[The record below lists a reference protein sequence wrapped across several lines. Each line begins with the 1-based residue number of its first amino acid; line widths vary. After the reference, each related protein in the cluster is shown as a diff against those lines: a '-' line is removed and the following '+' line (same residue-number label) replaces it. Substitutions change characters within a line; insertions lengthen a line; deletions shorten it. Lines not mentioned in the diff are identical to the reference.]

1 MGLDVIIGWGITL
14 VGLVVTIVIAI
25 WTVKKSSKRPTVVQ
39 ALDHFEIGNFKKAF
53 GSKIQL
59 TYDGIEMQAVSR
71 TRIAIWH
78 RSGSHLDST
87 NFLDSDPLHL
97 DPGDGGRILNYSL
110 ITKSRE
116 QIGLRVEESGDL
128 ALLKFDLLDV
138 SDGGMLEVIHTGN
151 VPVRV
156 SGTLKGVTMHEPIG
170 ASLSDSSLEAV
181 REKRWKRIAMLGEK
195 SKLLVAVMII
205 LLSAGLTLF
214 SSASAKLV
222 TLLRE
227 PKLVSPT
234 SFDLAQIE
242 GQSRFAA
249 QVDKLGSVEVRDFIL
264 VILIMAFGLLLSLLV
279 VRVVVK
285 LTRAIIP
292 KSILAISVLSG
303 SQIEQGEKGLLKN
316 SSSQRV

>member
-1 MGLDVIIGWGITL
+1 
-14 VGLVVTIVIAI
+14 
-25 WTVKKSSKRPTVVQ
+25 
-39 ALDHFEIGNFKKAF
+39 
-53 GSKIQL
+53 
-59 TYDGIEMQAVSR
+59 
-71 TRIAIWH
+71 
-78 RSGSHLDST
+78 
-87 NFLDSDPLHL
+87 
-97 DPGDGGRILNYSL
+97 
-110 ITKSRE
+110 
-116 QIGLRVEESGDL
+116 
-128 ALLKFDLLDV
+128 
-138 SDGGMLEVIHTGN
+138 
-151 VPVRV
+151 
-156 SGTLKGVTMHEPIG
+156 
-170 ASLSDSSLEAV
+170 
-181 REKRWKRIAMLGEK
+181 MLGEK